1 MNYVVTPT
9 HINLI
14 RPGDTIEVDG
24 HLKTVS
30 PGAIGKGFMGK
41 TLWGDSYRLGTLPVR
56 RAVIKTA
63 MTDEDDEVI
72 DDPGEPYDDPSWLGP
87 EDYEGTGGD
96 PK

>member
-1 MNYVVTPT
+1 
-9 HINLI
+9 
-14 RPGDTIEVDG
+14 
-24 HLKTVS
+24 
-30 PGAIGKGFMGK
+30 
-41 TLWGDSYRLGTLPVR
+41 
-56 RAVIKTA
+56 

>member
-1 MNYVVTPT
+1 MTYVVTPT

-41 TLWGDSYRLGTLPVR
+41 TLWGDSYRLGTLLVR
-56 RAVIKTA
+56 RAILKTA
-63 MTDEDDEVI
+63 CT
-72 DDPGEPYDDPSWLGP
+72 GERDGLHRAALP
-87 EDYEGTGGD
+87 TAVRN
-96 PK
+96 

>member
-1 MNYVVTPT
+1 MFDVRLVLEHPTSDFVQGALIVTYVVTPT

-41 TLWGDSYRLGTLPVR
+41 TLWGDSYRLGTLLVR
-56 RAVIKTA
+56 RVILKTA
-63 MTDEDDEVI
+63 CMGKI
-72 DDPGEPYDDPSWLGP
+72 
-87 EDYEGTGGD
+87 
-96 PK
+96 

>member
-63 MTDEDDEVI
+63 RI
-72 DDPGEPYDDPSWLGP
+72 GER
-87 EDYEGTGGD
+87 
-96 PK
+96 K